1 MNIKEFLQV
10 LRKNIFY
17 LVFFPALLAVGVYFL
32 VKDKPLE
39 YKSTTLLY
47 TGVVSGYNL
56 NSAEG
61 NRIDYNAIA
70 NAFDN
75 LTSISKL
82 RDVSEETSIKL
93 LAKHL
98 MNRKGQSNFNEK
110 LYEGARK
117 AIGTESADKL
127 VDNSSYNKTASNL
140 YTNLKTVPEGSVAKL
155 LGSGHPYYGIG
166 SIQSKIQAFRKSSS
180 DIIEITFS
188 STDPAVCQN
197 TLEILSETIIEK
209 YKSIKTTETHNVVAY
224 FEERAAAAKSDLQA
238 KENKIVEFGVQN
250 KIINYDE
257 QSKSIAVSKTTL
269 LEDIESEKM
278 VLSSA
283 QASLSTLNK
292 KLNMRNGLL
301 ESNSNVMAKRKRL
314 SDLNYKISNAEIH
327 GSGVD
332 LSKERAE
339 AELLRADI
347 KELVGDIYEHH
358 NSQEGIHGS
367 TLLTQ
372 WLNNLLI
379 IDESNSRIAIL
390 NSRLKEFDKL
400 YSDFA
405 PMGSQL
411 ASLQREVSI
420 AEREYLDILHSLN
433 ESNLRQQNI
442 AHSSNL
448 KVIEPPSYPSSP
460 NAMKNK
466 LLVVASF
473 IFGLIVLAAFFLIR
487 ELTDSSIKTPPRAEE
502 YTGLKVGGTFPMID
516 RKKAA
521 IDFVKLESELMEQ
534 TLSAVL
540 IPLQANDESS
550 QQILISSIRPD
561 EGKTWCAIKLANK
574 LSEKFP
580 VALCSYKTL
589 IDEESKELQR
599 GVTFI
604 PYQVDHEF
612 PSTGQYRYVIV
623 EVPPL
628 TEKQIPLSI
637 LKNTN
642 LPVLIL
648 NAERSWSDI
657 DTKLVDLLKKA
668 SLQEPLVFLNK
679 ISIDKLEVIFG
690 AVPKLKKKASAK
702 VSEPVAFAKEAT
714 WNTAAKEV

>member
-17 LVFFPALLAVGVYFL
+17 LLFFPALLAVGVYFM

-82 RDVSEETSIKL
+82 RDVSEETSVKL

-98 MNRKGQSNFNEK
+98 MNRKGQSDFNEK
-110 LYEGARK
+110 LYDGARN
-117 AIGTESADKL
+117 AIGTDLADKL
-127 VDNSSYNKTASNL
+127 TNNSSYDKTASNI
-140 YTNLKTVPEGSVAKL
+140 YTQLKTVPDGAVARL

-180 DIIEITFS
+180 DIIEISFS
-188 STDPAVCQN
+188 SFDPTVCQN

-209 YKSIKTTETHNVVAY
+209 YKAIKTTETHNVVAY
-224 FEERAAAAKSDLQA
+224 FEERAAAAKKDLQA
-238 KENKIVEFGVQN
+238 SENKIIEFGVQN

-269 LEDIESEKM
+269 LEDIEREKM

-283 QASLSTLNK
+283 TASLNTLNK

-314 SDLNYKISNAEIH
+314 SELNYKISNAEIH
-327 GSGVD
+327 GSTVD
-332 LSKERAE
+332 LSKERTE
-339 AELLRADI
+339 AELLRNDI

-358 NSQEGIHGS
+358 NTQEGIHGS

-390 NSRLKEFDKL
+390 NIRLKEFDKL

-448 KVIEPPSYPSSP
+448 KVIEPPSYPASP
-460 NAMKNK
+460 NAIKNK

-473 IFGLIVLAAFFLIR
+473 IFGFIILVAFFLIR
-487 ELTDSSIKTPPRAEE
+487 ELTDGSIKTPARAEQ
-502 YTGLKVGGTFPMID
+502 YTGLKVAGTFPLKQQ
-516 RKKAA
+516 KKTSV
-521 IDFVKLESELMEQ
+521 DLVKLEAELMEQ

-540 IPLQANDESS
+540 ISLQGDGSS

-574 LSEKFP
+574 FSEQHA
-580 VALCSYKTL
+580 VALCSYKSLNPAET
-589 IDEESKELQR
+589 EVLQR

-604 PYQVDHEF
+604 EYQPGNELPY
-612 PSTGQYRYVIV
+612 TGQYRYVIV

-628 TEKQIPLSI
+628 TEKQIPLSL
-637 LKNTN
+637 LKASS

-648 NAERSWSDI
+648 NAERSWNDI
-657 DTKLVDLLKKA
+657 DTNLVDLFKKA

-679 ISIDKLEVIFG
+679 ISIDKLETIFG
-690 AVPKLKKKASAK
+690 TIPKLAKKAAPQTSR
-702 VSEPVAFAKEAT
+702 ELTFGKEAN
-714 WNTAAKEV
+714 WNTAKEV

>member
-17 LVFFPALLAVGVYFL
+17 LLFFPLLLAVGVYFM
-32 VKDKPLE
+32 VKDKPME

-82 RDVSEETSIKL
+82 RDVSEETSVKL

-98 MNRKGQSNFNEK
+98 MNRKGQSDFNEK
-110 LYEGARK
+110 LYLGARN
-117 AIGTESADKL
+117 AIGTDLADKL
-127 VDNSSYNKTASNL
+127 TNNSSYDKTASNI
-140 YTNLKTVPEGSVAKL
+140 YTQLKTVPDGAVAKL
-155 LGSGHPYYGIG
+155 LESGHPYYGVG
-166 SIQSKIQAFRKSSS
+166 SIQNRIQAFRKSSS

-188 STDPAVCQN
+188 SFDPTVCQN

-209 YKSIKTTETHNVVAY
+209 YKAIKTTETHNVVAY
-224 FEERAAAAKSDLQA
+224 FEERAAAAKRDLQA
-238 KENKIVEFGVQN
+238 SENKIIEFGVQN

-283 QASLSTLNK
+283 TASLNTLNK

-314 SDLNYKISNAEIH
+314 SELNYKISNAEIH
-327 GSGVD
+327 GSTAD

-339 AELLRADI
+339 AELLRNEI

-358 NSQEGIHGS
+358 NTQEGIHGS

-448 KVIEPPSYPSSP
+448 KVIEPPSYPSAP

-466 LLVVASF
+466 LLVLASF
-473 IFGLIVLAAFFLIR
+473 LFGFIVLVAFFLIR
-487 ELTDSSIKTPPRAEE
+487 ELTDGSIKTPARAEQ
-502 YTGLKVGGTFPMID
+502 YTGLKVAGTFPLKQQ
-516 RKKAA
+516 KKSSV
-521 IDFVKLESELMEQ
+521 DLVKLEGELIEQ

-540 IPLQANDESS
+540 IRLQANDSVS

-561 EGKTWCAIKLANK
+561 EGKTWCALKLANK
-574 LSEKFP
+574 LSEKYN
-580 VALCSYKTL
+580 VALCSYKPL
-589 IDEESKELQR
+589 DKEATNEIQR
-599 GVTFI
+599 SVTFI
-604 PYQVDHEF
+604 EYQAGNEL
-612 PSTGQYRYVIV
+612 PPMGQYRYVIV

-628 TEKQIPLSI
+628 TEKQIPLSL
-637 LKNTN
+637 LKSSN
-642 LPVLIL
+642 LPILIL
-648 NAERSWSDI
+648 NAERSWNDI
-657 DTKLVDLLKKA
+657 DVQLVDLLKKA
-668 SLQEPLVFLNK
+668 SSQEPVVFLNK
-679 ISIDKLEVIFG
+679 ISIDKLETILG
-690 AVPKLKKKASAK
+690 TVPKLTKKTAVKM
-702 VSEPVAFAKEAT
+702 SESLTFGKEAD
-714 WNTAAKEV
+714 WNKAAKEV

>member
-1 MNIKEFLQV
+1 MNVQEFIQV

-17 LVFFPALLAVGVYFL
+17 LLFFPAILATGVYFM

-82 RDVSEETSIKL
+82 RDVSEETSVKL

-98 MNRKGQSNFNEK
+98 MNLKGQSNFNEK

-117 AIGTESADKL
+117 AVGPEVADKL
-127 VDNSSYNKTASNL
+127 VDHGSYNKTVANL
-140 YTNLKTVPEGSVAKL
+140 YTNAKTIPDGAIAKL
-155 LGSGHPYYGIG
+155 LKSGHPYYGVG
-166 SIQSKIQAFRKSSS
+166 SIQGKIQALRKSSS
-180 DIIEITFS
+180 DIIEISFS
-188 STDPAVCQN
+188 SSDPTVCQN

-209 YKSIKTTETHNVVAY
+209 YKAIKTTETHNVVSY
-224 FEERAAAAKSDLQA
+224 FEDRAAVAKNDLQTS
-238 KENKIVEFGVQN
+238 ENKLVEFGVQN

-257 QSKSIAVSKTTL
+257 QSKSIAVSKATL

-283 QASLSTLNK
+283 TASLNTLNK

-301 ESNSNVMAKRKRL
+301 ESNGNVIVKRKRL
-314 SDLNYKISNAEIH
+314 SELNYKISDAEIN
-327 GSGVD
+327 GSTVD

-339 AELLRADI
+339 AESLRNDI
-347 KELVGDIYEHH
+347 KGIVGDIYQHN
-358 NSQEGIHGS
+358 NSQEGIQGS

-390 NSRLKEFDKL
+390 NSHIKEFDKL

-420 AEREYLDILHSLN
+420 AEREYLDVLHALN
-433 ESNLRQQNI
+433 QSNLRQQNI

-448 KVIEPPSYPSSP
+448 KVIEPPSYPSAP

-466 LLVVASF
+466 LLVLASF
-473 IFGLIVLAAFFLIR
+473 LFGLIVLSAFFLIR
-487 ELTDSSIKTPPRAEE
+487 ELTDNSIKTPARAEH
-502 YTGLKVGGTFPMID
+502 YTGLKVAGTFPLIQQ
-516 RKKAA
+516 KKTTV
-521 IDFVKLESELMEQ
+521 DLFKLETELMEQ

-540 IPLQANDESS
+540 INLQSDQAS
-550 QQILISSIRPD
+550 QQILLTSIRPD

-574 LSEKFP
+574 FSEKFP
-580 VALCSYKTL
+580 VALCSYKSLNT
-589 IDEESKELQR
+589 EEVKELQQ

-604 PYQVDHEF
+604 EYQAGDDLSSIAH
-612 PSTGQYRYVIV
+612 YRYVII

-628 TEKQIPLSI
+628 TEKQIPLRL
-637 LKNTN
+637 LKTAS
-642 LPVLIL
+642 LPILIL
-648 NAERSWSDI
+648 NAGRSWNDI
-657 DTKLVDLLKKA
+657 DTKLVDLFKKA
-668 SLQEPLVFLNK
+668 SLQEPLVFLNRV
-679 ISIDKLEVIFG
+679 SIEKLEVILG
-690 AVPKLKKKASAK
+690 TLPKLEKKTSAK
-702 VSEPVAFAKEAT
+702 VSDQVAFGQEAN
-714 WNTAAKEV
+714 WNTATKEV

>member
-17 LVFFPALLAVGVYFL
+17 LVFFPALLAIGVYFL

-56 NSAEG
+56 NSADG

-82 RDVSEETSIKL
+82 RDVSEETSVKL

-98 MNRKGQSNFNEK
+98 MNHKGQSDFNEK

-117 AIGTESADKL
+117 AIGSESADKL
-127 VDNSSYNKTASNL
+127 VDNSSYNKTVSNI
-140 YTNLKTVPEGSVAKL
+140 YTQLKTVPGGSVAKL

-166 SIQSKIQAFRKSSS
+166 SIQSKIQASRKSSS

-188 STDPAVCQN
+188 SIDPTVCQN
-197 TLEILSETIIEK
+197 TLAILSETIIEK
-209 YKSIKTTETHNVVAY
+209 YKAIKTTETHNVVAY
-224 FEERAAAAKSDLQA
+224 FEERAAAAKAALQA
-238 KENKIVEFGVQN
+238 SENRIVEFGVQN

-269 LEDIESEKM
+269 LEDIENEKM

-314 SDLNYKISNAEIH
+314 SELNYKISNAEIH

-339 AELLRADI
+339 AELLRNEI

-358 NSQEGIHGS
+358 NTQEGIHGS

-466 LLVVASF
+466 LLVLASF
-473 IFGLIVLAAFFLIR
+473 LFGLMALAAFFLIK
-487 ELTDSSIKTPPRAEE
+487 ELTDSSIKTPARAEQ
-502 YTGLKVGGTFPMID
+502 YTGLKVAGTFPFLQL
-516 RKKAA
+516 RKS
-521 IDFVKLESELMEQ
+521 IDFFKLDAELMEQ

-540 IPLQANDESS
+540 IPLQTIDQSS
-550 QQILISSIRPD
+550 QQIVIASIRPD
-561 EGKTWCAIKLANK
+561 EGKTWCAIKIANK
-574 LSEKFP
+574 LGEKFP
-580 VALCSYKTL
+580 VALCSYKALTA
-589 IDEESKELQR
+589 DESKELQQ

-604 PYQVDHEF
+604 PYQVDAQF
-612 PSTGQYRYVIV
+612 PSTGQYRYAIV
-623 EVPPL
+623 EIPPL

-637 LKNTN
+637 FKNAS

-657 DTKLVDLLKKA
+657 DTKLVDLFKKA

-690 AVPKLKKKASAK
+690 TVPKLKKNASAK

>member
-1 MNIKEFLQV
+1 MNIKEFLHV

-17 LVFFPALLAVGVYFL
+17 LLFFPALLAVGVYFM

-75 LTSISKL
+75 LTAISKL
-82 RDVSEETSIKL
+82 RDVAEETSVKL

-98 MNRKGQSNFNEK
+98 INRKGQSNFNEA

-117 AIGTESADKL
+117 AVGSDVADKL
-127 VDNSSYNKTASNL
+127 VDNSSYDRTAANL
-140 YTNLKTVPEGSVAKL
+140 YANAKNIPDSPIAKL

-180 DIIEITFS
+180 DIIEISFS
-188 STDPAVCQN
+188 SFDPTVCQN
-197 TLEILSETIIEK
+197 TLELLSETIIEK
-209 YKSIKTTETHNVVAY
+209 YKAIKTTETHNVVNY
-224 FEERAAAAKSDLQA
+224 FEDRAAVAKSNLQNS
-238 KENKIVEFGVQN
+238 ENKLIEFGVQN

-257 QSKSIAVSKTTL
+257 QSKSIAVSKATL
-269 LEDIESEKM
+269 LEDIEREKM

-283 QASLSTLNK
+283 TASLNTLNK
-292 KLNMRNGLL
+292 KLNMRKGIL
-301 ESNSNVMAKRKRL
+301 ESNSNVVTKRKRL
-314 SDLNYKISNAEIH
+314 SELNYKISNAEIN
-327 GSGVD
+327 GSTVD

-339 AELLRADI
+339 AESLRNEI
-347 KELVGDIYEHH
+347 KGIVGDIYQQN
-358 NSQEGIHGS
+358 NSQEGLQGS

-390 NSRLKEFDKL
+390 TSHIKEFDKL

-420 AEREYLDILHSLN
+420 AEREYLEVLN
-433 ESNLRQQNI
+433 ALNQSNLRQQNI

-466 LLVVASF
+466 LLVFASF
-473 IFGLIVLAAFFLIR
+473 LFGLMILVAYFLIR
-487 ELTDSSIKTPPRAEE
+487 ELTDGSIKTPVRAEQ
-502 YTGLKVGGTFPMID
+502 YTDLKVAGTFPLKQQ
-516 RKKAA
+516 KKTAV
-521 IDFVKLESELMEQ
+521 DLFRLEAELMEQ

-540 IPLQANDESS
+540 INLQTTDSAS
-550 QQILISSIRPD
+550 QQILVSSIRPN

-574 LSEKFP
+574 FSEKYP
-580 VALCSYKTL
+580 VALCSYKSL
-589 IDEESKELQR
+589 SAEEEKELGR

-604 PYQVDHEF
+604 AYQPDHEM
-612 PSTGQYRYVIV
+612 PRTEQYRYVIV

-628 TEKQIPLSI
+628 TEKQIPLSL
-637 LKNTN
+637 LKTSS

-648 NAERSWSDI
+648 NAERSWNDI
-657 DTKLVDLLKKA
+657 DTKLVGLFKKA
-668 SLQEPLVFLNK
+668 SHQEPLVFLNK
-679 ISIDKLEVIFG
+679 ISIDKLEAIFG
-690 AVPKLKKKASAK
+690 AVPKVSKKSASK
-702 VSEPVAFAKEAT
+702 MSESVTFGKEAN